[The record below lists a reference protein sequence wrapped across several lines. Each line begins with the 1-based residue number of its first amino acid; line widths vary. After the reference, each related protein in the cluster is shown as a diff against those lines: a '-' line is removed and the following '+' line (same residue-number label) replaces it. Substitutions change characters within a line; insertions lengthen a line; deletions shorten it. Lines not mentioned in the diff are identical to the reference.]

1 MKLTHYKISCAT
13 ITQDQLTNLPTYT
26 SYFSAK
32 TDDATNILDIDIST
46 NGENLSDTETAV
58 FPVHD
63 AVPLPAVPAKDA
75 DLGGLLDEAEER
87 SKLETVDELEGKA
100 ASEFS
105 NFPAAH

>member
-1 MKLTHYKISCAT
+1 MVPTLVRTFKKDLSSC
-13 ITQDQLTNLPTYT
+13 T
-26 SYFSAK
+26 SYFFAK

-46 NGENLSDTETAV
+46 NGENLSDDTETTV

-63 AVPLPAVPAKDA
+63 AVPLPAIPAKE
-75 DLGGLLDEAEER
+75 DLGLNGGLLDEAEER